1 MKLEGLA
8 YNLDV
13 LVPVSIE
20 INKHSVTKITKITKT
35 KSKKI
40 FLPPFV
46 NSHIHIGDAGILL
59 EPTRE
64 VKSTVAPP
72 DGLKYKGYKEIPIK
86 DRMKNAHYYIKEMVK
101 EGTLLFVD
109 FREEG
114 ILGIKSLLKLSKSI
128 KNYSLI
134 LGRPNQM
141 VYDKN
146 ELDNILDYSDG
157 LGLSGMA
164 EWNFSELNKIRK
176 HTKERKKLFGIH
188 VSEDKREDISKIIS
202 LKPDFIVHMTLST
215 EEDIKKISM
224 NNIPVVVCPRS
235 NLLFG
240 NIPPVDIMLKHNVKV
255 MIGTDNSF
263 LNYPSIFRE
272 MEFAYKLFHRKGV
285 TAKDILKMATI
296 ASYKTFDFPWKSD
309 VEEMNSFIV
318 YNASK
323 YDLKNIDY
331 SIVNFGTS
339 RKIEMSFLRG
349 SRVFIDNL

>member
-8 YNLDV
+8 YNLDDI
-13 LVPVSIE
+13 VPVSIE
-20 INKHSVTKITKITKT
+20 INKGNVKKIKKISTT
-35 KSKKI
+35 NSKKI

-59 EPTRE
+59 EPAMD

-86 DRMKNAHYYIKEMVK
+86 DRMKNAHYYIKEMVR
-101 EGTLLFVD
+101 EGILRFVD

-114 ILGIKSLLKLSKSI
+114 IFGIESLLKLSKSI
-128 KNYSLI
+128 KNYSTI

-141 VYDKN
+141 TYDKN
-146 ELDNILDYSDG
+146 ELDNVLNYSDG

-164 EWNFSELNKIRK
+164 EWDFNELNKIRK

-188 VSEDKREDISKIIS
+188 VSEDKREDISKIVS
-202 LKPDFIVHMTLST
+202 LMPDFIVHMTLST
-215 EEDIKKISM
+215 EEDIKKIAL
-224 NNIPVVVCPRS
+224 NNIPIIVCPRS
-235 NLLFG
+235 NLIFG
-240 NIPPVDIMLKHNVKV
+240 NIPPVDVMLKHNVQV

-272 MEFAYKLFHRKGV
+272 MEIAYKLFHRKGV
-285 TAKDILKMATI
+285 TAKSILKMATI
-296 ASYKTFDFPWKSD
+296 SSYKTFDFPWKLD
-309 VEEMNSFIV
+309 VEEMNSFLV
-318 YNASK
+318 YKVSK
-323 YDLKNIDY
+323 YDLKNLDY
-331 SIVNFGTS
+331 SIVNFGNS

-349 SRVFIDNL
+349 SRVSIDSI